1 MQSANRRLR
10 TETALPENADPSVE
24 RAART
29 PIGAIEDA
37 PVREPTFEIVAPA
50 KNSGP
55 SLFDDS
61 SELTGWPNTIDAD
74 A

>member
-1 MQSANRRLR
+1 VR
-10 TETALPENADPSVE
+10 DW
-24 RAART
+24 
-29 PIGAIEDA
+29 AIEDA
-37 PVREPTFEIVAPA
+37 PVREPAFEIVAAA

-55 SLFDDS
+55 SSLFDNS